1 MALSWKTAGLLGRGW
16 MVAALLVLLQPLPCP
31 AEADPSGP
39 PEILSLF
46 PLGGRPGEEF
56 QGTLRGRGLE
66 GARRLW
72 FDSGGIT
79 ATVLGLRNEEVPEP
93 EETPQS
99 DAGAKPVQLLSLRF
113 QVDPAARPGPRGLR
127 VITPRGLSRPLTFH
141 VHAEPGH
148 VENRPSHDLA
158 SEAEPLPEWPLAVH
172 GTIGQPAE
180 VDYYAFTVAEGERLR
195 FEVRSLALSDMAITL
210 YQPDGSWFS
219 PGRARRLAFSDEP
232 VSYPERSTE
241 PVLRHR
247 FGEAGRYLVRVSGF
261 MGEGGPDHPYLLLI
275 TGDSEEEKGE
285 ASGSV
290 SIGSGRDLWQERS
303 WTRELRTDRMDAL
316 RARTASPPRPPS
328 DPEPAAEGRAG
339 TKEPPV
345 PDAIPLIEL
354 DGAPDEASKA
364 MVVTLPA
371 LLVGTIEHP
380 GDIDRVRFAA
390 KVGDRIALEI
400 ETPRATVPVFNP
412 YLKMVDAEGAE
423 VLTNVH
429 SILNA
434 NTEIEKQIRP
444 KVIHSFPRAG
454 EFMLEIRDITAAF
467 GGPSMAYRV
476 LIRPQ
481 VPHMGQVHV
490 EEDHLNLV
498 AGSATPLSL
507 VTDQEEH
514 FEGSIALSLAG
525 LPSGVTAVTATRAEP
540 DAPPAVN
547 EGRKERYVSRSRKAT
562 LVLVAAADA
571 PATPVPVSVKV
582 MAQPVEE
589 GRMGRRTP
597 VKDLLLMVVAPAPTP
612 AQAALKPVEKN
623 VAERD
628 NKRVSPD

>member
-1 MALSWKTAGLLGRGW
+1 MALSWKPAAPLSRGW
-16 MVAALLVLLQPLPCP
+16 IATVLLVLLQPLPCP

-39 PEILSLF
+39 PEVLSLF
-46 PLGGRPGEEF
+46 PLGGRPGDEF
-56 QGTLRGRGLE
+56 QATLRGRGLE

-72 FDSGGIT
+72 FDSGGVR
-79 ATVLGLRNEEVPEP
+79 ATVLGLRNEEAPKP

-113 QVDPAARPGPRGLR
+113 QVDPAAQPGPRSLR
-127 VITPRGLSRPLTFH
+127 AITPRGLSHPLTFH

-148 VENRPSHDLA
+148 LESRPSHDLA

-180 VDYYAFTVAEGERLR
+180 VDYYAFSVAEGEQLR
-195 FEVRSLALSDMAITL
+195 FEVRSLALSDMAISL
-210 YQPDGSWFS
+210 YEPAGSWFS
-219 PGRARRLAFSDEP
+219 PHRARRLAFSDEP
-232 VSYPERSTE
+232 VAYPELSTE

-247 FGEAGRYLVRVSGF
+247 FGKAGRYLVRVSGF
-261 MGEGGPDHPYLLLI
+261 LGEGGPDHPYLLRI
-275 TGDSEEEKGE
+275 ARDSEEENGE
-285 ASGSV
+285 ASGGV
-290 SIGSGRDLWQERS
+290 LVGPVRDLWQERS
-303 WTRELRTDRMDAL
+303 WTRELRADRMEAL

-328 DPEPAAEGRAG
+328 G
-339 TKEPPV
+339 PV
-345 PDAIPLIEL
+345 PETIPVIEL

-364 MVVTLPA
+364 KVVALPS

-412 YLKMVDAEGAE
+412 YLRMVDAEGAE

-454 EFMLEIRDITAAF
+454 EFTLEIRDITAAF
-467 GGPSMAYRV
+467 GGPSMAYRI

-481 VPHMGQVHV
+481 VPHMGRIHV

-498 AGSATPLSL
+498 AGRATPLSL

-514 FEGSIALSLAG
+514 YQGSIALTLAG
-525 LPSGVTAVTATRAEP
+525 LPPGVTVVAATQAEP

-562 LVLVAAADA
+562 LVLIAADDA
-571 PATPVPVSVKV
+571 PATPVPVAVKV
-582 MAQPVEE
+582 MAQPVVE
-589 GRMGRRTP
+589 GRMGRMTP
-597 VKDLLLMVVAPAPTP
+597 VKDLLLMVVAPAATST
-612 AQAALKPVEKN
+612 QTALNPVEKT

-628 NKRVSPD
+628 NRRVSPD

>member
-1 MALSWKTAGLLGRGW
+1 MALSWKRAGPLSRGW
-16 MVAALLVLLQPLPCP
+16 IATVLLALLQPLPCP
-31 AEADPSGP
+31 AEADTSGP

-46 PLGGRPGEEF
+46 PLGGRPGEAF

-66 GARRLW
+66 GARDLW
-72 FDSGGIT
+72 FDTDGVR
-79 ATVLGLRNEEVPEP
+79 ATVLSLRNEERLKS
-93 EETPQS
+93 EETLQS
-99 DAGAKPVQLLSLRF
+99 DAEAKPVQLLSLRF
-113 QVDPAARPGPRGLR
+113 RVDPAAQPGPRSLR
-127 VITPRGLSRPLTFH
+127 AITPRGLSTPLTFH

-148 VENRPSHDLA
+148 LESRPSHDLA

-172 GTIGQPAE
+172 GTIRRPAE
-180 VDYYAFTVAEGERLR
+180 VDYYAFSVSEGERLR

-210 YQPDGSWFS
+210 YEPAGSWFS
-219 PGRARRLAFSDEP
+219 PHRARRLAFSDEP
-232 VSYPERSTE
+232 VAYPELSTE
-241 PVLRHR
+241 PVLRYR
-247 FGEAGRYLVRVSGF
+247 FGESGRYLVRVSGF
-261 MGEGGPDHPYLLLI
+261 LGEGGPDHPYLLRI
-275 TGDSEEEKGE
+275 IRDSEEENGE

-290 SIGSGRDLWQERS
+290 SIDSVRDLWQERS
-303 WTRELRTDRMDAL
+303 WTRELGTDRMEAL
-316 RARTASPPRPPS
+316 RARTVSARRPPS
-328 DPEPAAEGRAG
+328 DPEPAAEGQAG
-339 TKEPPV
+339 TREPPL
-345 PDAIPLIEL
+345 PEKIPVIEL
-354 DGAPDEASKA
+354 DEAPDEASKA
-364 MVVTLPA
+364 MVVTLPS

-400 ETPRATVPVFNP
+400 ETPRATLPIFNP

-454 EFMLEIRDITAAF
+454 EFTLEIRDITAAF

-481 VPHMGQVHV
+481 VPHMGQIHL

-498 AGSATPLSL
+498 AGSATPISL

-525 LPSGVTAVTATRAEP
+525 LPPGVTAVAATRAEP

-562 LVLVAAADA
+562 LVLIAADDA
-571 PATPVPVSVKV
+571 PATPVPVAVKV
-582 MAQPVEE
+582 MAQPVVE
-589 GRMGRRTP
+589 GRMGPMTP
-597 VKDLLLMVVAPAPTP
+597 VKDLLLMVVAPDVAT
-612 AQAALKPVEKN
+612 AQSASNPVEKTI
-623 VAERD
+623 AERD
-628 NKRVSPD
+628 NRRVSPD

>member
-1 MALSWKTAGLLGRGW
+1 MALSCNPAGPLSRGW

-66 GARRLW
+66 GARELW
-72 FDSGGIT
+72 FASGGVR
-79 ATVLGLRNEEVPEP
+79 ATVLGLRNEESANP

-99 DAGAKPVQLLSLRF
+99 NAGAKPVQLLSLRF
-113 QVDPAARPGPRGLR
+113 QVDTAAEPGPRGLR
-127 VITPRGLSRPLTFH
+127 AITPRGLSHPLMFH

-148 VENRPSHDLA
+148 LESRPSHDLVG
-158 SEAEPLPEWPLAVH
+158 EAERLPQWPLAVH

-180 VDYYAFTVAEGERLR
+180 VDYYAFSVSEGERLR

-210 YQPDGSWFS
+210 YEPAGSWFS
-219 PGRARRLAFSDEP
+219 PHRARRLAFSDEP
-232 VSYPERSTE
+232 VAYPELSTE
-241 PVLRHR
+241 PVLRYR
-247 FGEAGRYLVRVSGF
+247 FGKAGRYLVRVSGF
-261 MGEGGPDHPYLLLI
+261 LGEGGPDHPYLLRI
-275 TGDSEEEKGE
+275 ARDSDEEKRE
-285 ASGSV
+285 SSGSASV
-290 SIGSGRDLWQERS
+290 GSVRDLWQERS
-303 WTRELRTDRMDAL
+303 WTRELRTDRMEAL
-316 RARTASPPRPPS
+316 RARTASPPN
-328 DPEPAAEGRAG
+328 PEPVAEGRAG
-339 TKEPPV
+339 TEGPRTPEQ
-345 PDAIPLIEL
+345 IPLIEL
-354 DGAPDEASKA
+354 DEAPDEASEA
-364 MVVTLPA
+364 MVVTLPV
-371 LLVGTIEHP
+371 LLAGTIEHP

-454 EFMLEIRDITAAF
+454 EFTLEIRDITAAF
-467 GGPSMAYRV
+467 GGGSMAYRV
-476 LIRPQ
+476 LVRPQ
-481 VPHMGQVHV
+481 VPHMGRIHV
-490 EEDHLNLV
+490 EEDHMNLV
-498 AGSATPLSL
+498 AGTATPLSL
-507 VTDQEEH
+507 ITDQEEH

-525 LPSGVTAVTATRAEP
+525 LPPGVTAVAATQAEP

-571 PATPVPVSVKV
+571 PATPVPVPVKV
-582 MAQPVEE
+582 MAQPVVE
-589 GRMGRRTP
+589 GRIGRMTA
-597 VKDLLLMVVAPAPTP
+597 VKDLLVMVVLRPSPPAKQP
-612 AQAALKPVEKN
+612 
-623 VAERD
+623 
-628 NKRVSPD
+628 

>member
-1 MALSWKTAGLLGRGW
+1 MALSSKTAGFLSRGW
-16 MVAALLVLLQPLPCP
+16 VVAALLALLQPFPCP
-31 AEADPSGP
+31 AEADSSGP

-56 QGTLRGRGLE
+56 EGTLRGRGLE
-66 GARRLW
+66 GANELW
-72 FDSGGIT
+72 FDSGGVR
-79 ATVLGLRNEEVPEP
+79 ATVLGLRNEKGPKP

-113 QVDPAARPGPRGLR
+113 QVDPAAQPGSRSLR
-127 VITPRGLSRPLTFH
+127 AITPRGLSHPLTFH

-148 VENRPSHDLA
+148 RESLATHDLA
-158 SEAEPLPEWPLAVH
+158 SEAESLPEWPLAVH
-172 GTIGQPAE
+172 GTLGQPAE

-195 FEVRSLALSDMAITL
+195 FEVRSLELSDLAITL
-210 YQPDGSWFS
+210 FEPAGSWFS
-219 PGRARRLAFSDEP
+219 PDRARRLAFSDEP
-232 VSYPERSTE
+232 VSYPELSTE

-247 FGEAGRYLVRVSGF
+247 FGKAGRFLVRVSGF
-261 MGEGGPDHPYLLLI
+261 MGEGGPDHPYLLRI
-275 TGDSEEEKGE
+275 TRDAEGKNGE

-290 SIGSGRDLWQERS
+290 SIGSSRDLWQERS
-303 WTRELRTDRMDAL
+303 WTRELRADRMDAL
-316 RARTASPPRPPS
+316 RARTASLPRPPS
-328 DPEPAAEGRAG
+328 RPEPPDVGQDG
-339 TKEPPV
+339 TGKPPL
-345 PDAIPLIEL
+345 PETIPVIEL
-354 DGAPDEASKA
+354 DEAPDEASKA
-364 MVVTLPA
+364 MVVTLPS
-371 LLVGTIEHP
+371 LLVGSIEHP
-380 GDIDRVRFAA
+380 GDIDRVRFEA

-454 EFMLEIRDITAAF
+454 EFTLEIRDITAAF

-481 VPHMGQVHV
+481 VPHMGQIHV
-490 EEDHLNLV
+490 AEGHLNLV
-498 AGSATPLSL
+498 AGTATPLSL

-525 LPSGVTAVTATRAEP
+525 LPPGVTAVAGTRAEP

-571 PATPVPVSVKV
+571 PATPVPVPVKV

-589 GRMGRRTP
+589 GRMGRMTP
-597 VKDLLLMVVAPAPTP
+597 VKDLLLMVVAPVVPT
-612 AQAALKPVEKN
+612 AQSASNPVEKT
-623 VAERD
+623 VVESD
-628 NKRVSPD
+628 NRRVSPD